1 MNLKMPSLSAS
12 GLAVVVLAL
21 AALVTS
27 VGAQAGLVN
36 IDFNAG
42 TAGPTYTGPAV
53 VGSAGDVWN
62 GISAGTLGVGAS
74 GNNLALIDAGGANN
88 GITLSFTQTS
98 GAYDT
103 GVGCLMSGASTAA
116 LMCDYLYVGRTAPA
130 VTVTFAG
137 LTPGSLFD
145 LILYSMAND
154 SGRVTDFMLDSTTQ
168 SVTAAAGNNLVQGT
182 NYARFSGT
190 VGAGGELAFTTTAG
204 QRQDT
209 GLVEG
214 NLDGIQLTQTPAQVP
229 EPASAA
235 LVLVALAAA
244 AAGVKRRQR
253 PQF

>member
-1 MNLKMPSLSAS
+1 MNLKLLSIPAR
-12 GLAVVVLAL
+12 GLAAVALAL

-27 VGAQAGLVN
+27 AGAQAALVN
-36 IDFNAG
+36 VDFNAG
-42 TAGPTYTGPAV
+42 TAGPTYSGAAV

-62 GISAGTLGVGAS
+62 GISAGTIGSGTS
-74 GNNLALIDAGGANN
+74 GNNLALIDAGGANS

-98 GAYDT
+98 GAFNTGDT
-103 GVGCLMSGASTAA
+103 CLMSAASTAA
-116 LMCDYLYVGRTAPA
+116 LMCDYLYVSSAAPA

-154 SGRVTDFMLDSTTQ
+154 SGRVTDFTLDSTTQ

-190 VGAGGELAFTTTAG
+190 VGAGGELAFATAAG

-209 GLVEG
+209 SFFEG
-214 NLDGIQLTQTPAQVP
+214 NLNGIQLTLTPAQVP

-235 LVLVALAAA
+235 LVLVALAEAV
-244 AAGVKRRQR
+244 GVRRRQR
-253 PQF
+253 QQV

>member
-1 MNLKMPSLSAS
+1 MNLKMPSIPAR
-12 GLAVVVLAL
+12 GLAAVALAL

-27 VGAQAGLVN
+27 AGAQAGLVN
-36 IDFNAG
+36 IDFNEG
-42 TAGPTYTGPAV
+42 TAGPTYSGAAV

-62 GISAGTLGVGAS
+62 GISAGTLGTGTS
-74 GNNLALIDAGGANN
+74 GNNLSLIDAGGANS
-88 GITLSFTQTS
+88 GVTLSFTQTS
-98 GAYDT
+98 GAFNT
-103 GVGCLMSGASTAA
+103 GSGCLMSAASTAA
-116 LMCDYLYVGRTAPA
+116 LMCDYLYVASTAPA
-130 VTVTFAG
+130 VKVTFAG

-154 SGRVTDFMLDSTTQ
+154 PGRVTDFTLDSTTQ

-190 VGAGGELAFTTTAG
+190 VGAGGELAFTTAAG
-204 QRQDT
+204 QRQDI
-209 GLVEG
+209 GLAEG

-244 AAGVKRRQR
+244 VGVRRRQR
-253 PQF
+253 QQV

>member
-1 MNLKMPSLSAS
+1 MNLKMLSIPAR
-12 GLAVVVLAL
+12 GIAAVALAL
-21 AALVTS
+21 VALVTS
-27 VGAQAGLVN
+27 AGAQAALVN
-36 IDFNAG
+36 VDFNEG
-42 TAGPTYTGPAV
+42 TAGPTYSGAAV
-53 VGSAGDVWN
+53 VGSASDVWN
-62 GISAGTLGVGAS
+62 GIFAGTLGNGTS
-74 GNNLALIDAGGANN
+74 GNNLALIDAGGVNS

-98 GAYDT
+98 GAYNA
-103 GVGCLMSGASTAA
+103 GGSCLMSAASTAA
-116 LMCDYLYVGRTAPA
+116 LMCDYLYVGSTAPA

-154 SGRVTDFMLDSTTQ
+154 SGRVTDFTLDSTTQ

-204 QRQDT
+204 QRQD
-209 GLVEG
+209 GGWVEG
-214 NLDGIQLTQTPAQVP
+214 NLDGIQLTQTPARVP

-244 AAGVKRRQR
+244 IGVRRRQR
-253 PQF
+253 QQV